1 MDHRL
6 QDGIIKAVDALLTG
20 NLTRTEIRIDECAST
35 VVAYR
40 VPPNVIRIDIKP

>member
-6 QDGIIKAVDALLTG
+6 MDGIKKALDALFEQQ
-20 NLTRTEIRIDECAST
+20 LTRTEIRIDECAST